1 MAERFLKT
9 IEWRTLNWCIF
20 NEQKRE
26 PKAR

>member
-1 MAERFLKT
+1 LKT

-26 PKAR
+26 PKPR